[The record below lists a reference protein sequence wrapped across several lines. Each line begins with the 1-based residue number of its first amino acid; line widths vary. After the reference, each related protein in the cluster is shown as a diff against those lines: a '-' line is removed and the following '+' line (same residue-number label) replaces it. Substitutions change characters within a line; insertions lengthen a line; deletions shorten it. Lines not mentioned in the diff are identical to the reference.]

1 MDIRNWR
8 DMMIPIHI
16 LEQLVSFT
24 EEEMNLLQGKE
35 TIDKSIFASELSH
48 VIDYHYLLKE
58 NQMFSVRKHTRFCQY
73 PSHRH
78 NYIELMYVY
87 SGRMTHHINEQD
99 ITIEKGQL
107 LLLNQNIEHSIDYCD
122 ENDIIFNFIIRPEY
136 LRFLSTM
143 IEDENVVSKFI
154 FDALYSYD
162 NDGEFLVF
170 KVQNNQKVTSY
181 IESIIISL
189 YEPQLY
195 NDTEL
200 KLLVGI
206 LLTELMNHPEN
217 IESYTGDSY
226 EKILSSTILKY
237 IITNYQYGSLHE
249 LSQLIHQPNYKICKI
264 IKKQTGQTFTELLQ
278 NEKLKV
284 AENLLITTS
293 LTMQDIIQEVG
304 YENISYFYRIFKKKY
319 AMTPQM
325 YREKSQQN

>member
-1 MDIRNWR
+1 
-8 DMMIPIHI
+8 MIPIHI

-107 LLLNQNIEHSIDYCD
+107 LLLNQNIEHSINYCD

-195 NDTEL
+195 NDIEL

-217 IESYTGDSY
+217 IE
-226 EKILSSTILKY
+226 
-237 IITNYQYGSLHE
+237 
-249 LSQLIHQPNYKICKI
+249 
-264 IKKQTGQTFTELLQ
+264 
-278 NEKLKV
+278 V
-284 AENLLITTS
+284 
-293 LTMQDIIQEVG
+293 IQVIVMKR
-304 YENISYFYRIFKKKY
+304 Y
-319 AMTPQM
+319 
-325 YREKSQQN
+325 

>member
-1 MDIRNWR
+1 
-8 DMMIPIHI
+8 MIPIHI

-107 LLLNQNIEHSIDYCD
+107 LLLNQNIEHSINYCD

-181 IESIIISL
+181 I
-189 YEPQLY
+189 
-195 NDTEL
+195 
-200 KLLVGI
+200 
-206 LLTELMNHPEN
+206 
-217 IESYTGDSY
+217 
-226 EKILSSTILKY
+226 
-237 IITNYQYGSLHE
+237 
-249 LSQLIHQPNYKICKI
+249 
-264 IKKQTGQTFTELLQ
+264 
-278 NEKLKV
+278 
-284 AENLLITTS
+284 
-293 LTMQDIIQEVG
+293 
-304 YENISYFYRIFKKKY
+304 
-319 AMTPQM
+319 
-325 YREKSQQN
+325 